1 MKEVKVRDL
10 LPIKAVRCHLSGTVV
25 PFFRSCKGE
34 GTRSGKP
41 CSYYVP
47 DLMCRYIMN
56 MGIGVKGVR
65 KVVRKYRGV

>member
-10 LPIKAVRCHLSGTVV
+10 LPIKAVRCHLSGTLVS
-25 PFFRSCKGE
+25 FFRGCKGE

-41 CSYYVP
+41 CGFYVP
-47 DLMCRYIMN
+47 DLMCRYIRN

-65 KVVRKYRGV
+65 VVQVPQ